1 MAPPTVRKFT
11 FDVRFDEPTPSER
24 QPVLSELLISEPP
37 PEPEPELPPEPEE
50 PPPVVF
56 SQEELEFAREEAYV
70 AGHAAALQ
78 EAAASVEQFVAEALN
93 RCAESMTALASKTD
107 PLADAATSAAIQ
119 VVHTICRKLLPHTAD
134 DYAIREITSLV
145 QFLLPDLIG
154 QPRILIHTSPKM
166 VDLLRKRLTETISKT
181 GFEGRMVL
189 LGDSVML
196 PTDARVEWADGG
208 AERNMAK
215 ALDEIDALMQRNIP
229 LFQQGQALEPGHLS
243 HSGEADTITKT
254 IEDIWPD
261 IDPAKWYTPPDKPV
275 TTVSIQQETHPE
287 QENMMSEAPEQATLV
302 EPKPVQSEAIISENT
317 NTGEDAEIMKASEIT
332 QQAADA
338 DPTEDLKPEA

>member
-93 RCAESMTALASKTD
+93 RCAESMTALANKTD
-107 PLADAATSAAIQ
+107 PLADAATSAAVQ
-119 VVHTICRKLLPHTAD
+119 VVHTICQKLLPHTAD
-134 DYAIREITSLV
+134 DYAIREIASLV
-145 QFLLPDLIG
+145 QSLLPDLIG

-166 VDLLRKRLTETISKT
+166 VDLLRKRLTETINKT

-189 LGDSVML
+189 LGDSSML
-196 PTDARVEWADGG
+196 PADARVEWADGG
-208 AERNMAK
+208 AERNMAR
-215 ALDEIDALMQRNIP
+215 ALDEINALVQRNIP
-229 LFQQGQALEPGHLS
+229 LFQQGKTLEPGHLS
-243 HSGEADTITKT
+243 HSGETDTVTRT
-254 IEDIWPD
+254 VEDIWPD
-261 IDPAKWYTPPDKPV
+261 VDPANWYTPPSKHAE
-275 TTVSIQQETHPE
+275 TVLVQQASHPE
-287 QENMMSEAPEQATLV
+287 PEQTSEASEQTALAEPE
-302 EPKPVQSEAIISENT
+302 PMPSEVITNENI
-317 NTGEDAEIMKASEIT
+317 NTGEDTEILQADEIT
-332 QQAADA
+332 QHAADA
-338 DPTEDLKPEA
+338 DPAEDLKPDA

>member
-50 PPPVVF
+50 PPPIVF

-93 RCAESMTALASKTD
+93 RCAESMTVLASKTD

-145 QFLLPDLIG
+145 QSLLPDLIG

-189 LGDSVML
+189 LGDSSML

-208 AERNMAK
+208 AERNMAQ
-215 ALDEIDALMQRNIP
+215 ALDEIDALVQRNIP
-229 LFQQGQALEPGHLS
+229 PFQQGQALEPGHLS
-243 HSGEADTITKT
+243 HSEETDTVKRTV
-254 IEDIWPD
+254 EDIWPD
-261 IDPAKWYTPPDKPV
+261 IDPANWYTPPSKHAETALV
-275 TTVSIQQETHPE
+275 QQASREASEQIALAEPETMQPE
-287 QENMMSEAPEQATLV
+287 
-302 EPKPVQSEAIISENT
+302 IIVSENT
-317 NTGEDAEIMKASEIT
+317 NTGENADILQADEIT
-332 QQAADA
+332 QHAADV
-338 DPTEDLKPEA
+338 DPTEDLKPDA

>member
-93 RCAESMTALASKTD
+93 RCAESMTVLASKTD

-145 QFLLPDLIG
+145 QSLLPDLIG

-243 HSGEADTITKT
+243 HNNGETDTIPKT
-254 IEDIWPD
+254 VEDIWPD
-261 IDPAKWYTPPDKPV
+261 IDPANWYTPPEKHAE
-275 TTVSIQQETHPE
+275 TVMPQQESHPE
-287 QENMMSEAPEQATLV
+287 QTSEDSEQTALA
-302 EPKPVQSEAIISENT
+302 EPDPVPSEVIISENI
-317 NTGEDAEIMKASEIT
+317 NTGEDADIPQADEIT
-332 QQAADA
+332 QHGADT
-338 DPTEDLKPEA
+338 DPAEDLKPNA